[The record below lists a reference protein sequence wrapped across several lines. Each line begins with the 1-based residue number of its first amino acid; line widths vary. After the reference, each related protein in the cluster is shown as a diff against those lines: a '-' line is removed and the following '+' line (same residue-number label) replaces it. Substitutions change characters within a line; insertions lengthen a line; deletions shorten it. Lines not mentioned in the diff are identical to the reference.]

1 MATREKITVVDGPPA
16 SGSYSSGIRVG
27 DLAFLSGQGPFD
39 GTGALVGADS
49 FEAQAR
55 QVFSNLEAV
64 AQAVGSSLKNAVRV
78 NVYLSDLKYFDAMD
92 EVYRTFLG
100 DPLPARSTTQSN
112 LRSHVSVPPF
122 DIEADAIV
130 LVVT

>member
-1 MATREKITVVDGPPA
+1 MATREKITVPDGPPA
-16 SGSYSSGIRVG
+16 SGSYSSAIRVG
-27 DLAFLSGQGPFD
+27 DLVFLSGQGPFD
-39 GTGALVGADS
+39 STGALVADS

-64 AQAVGSSLKNAVRV
+64 AQAAGSSLTQAVRF
-78 NVYLSDLKYFDAMD
+78 NIYLSDLKYFDEMD
-92 EVYRTFLG
+92 RVYRTFLG

-130 LVVT
+130 LVV